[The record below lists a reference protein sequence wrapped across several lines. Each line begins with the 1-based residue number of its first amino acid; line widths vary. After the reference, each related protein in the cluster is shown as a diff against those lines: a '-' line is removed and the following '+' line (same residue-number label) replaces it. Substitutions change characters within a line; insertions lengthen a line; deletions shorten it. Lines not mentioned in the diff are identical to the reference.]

1 MSKQEKQIGDYI
13 LEEEIGSGAF
23 AKVVK
28 GKHIPTGEQVA
39 IKVLDKIL
47 LNEDAEN
54 LKRVEKEIQILKLVK
69 HKNII
74 KLYEIM
80 ETSQKIYL
88 VMELCEGGEL
98 FDYIVNKV
106 HLDEKTSCLLFQQII
121 NALDYLHSQNIVHRD
136 IKPENMLLDIIK
148 DKLSIKIIDFG
159 LSTSYT
165 NETLLSTPCGT
176 GSYAPPEMHKGEE
189 YYGLL
194 SDVWSAGVVL
204 YAMVYGYLPFC
215 EDDEDVNANNIINGN
230 YDLPNVISEDARDMI
245 KHCMDLDPLKR
256 YDIDQIKEHRWF
268 NLINSSTLRPGVVVG
283 YNEIPVDERIVKIC
297 GEFGYDKESVFNS
310 VENNKFDRNSSIYY
324 IMLKKLIKEGY
335 DSVSD
340 LCSEDYVKFITSE
353 EHLVNSEKTD
363 FNNTLN
369 LIEERKDDSSSSK
382 EMEKAVEEL
391 ETIKK
396 VQSHQSQVMLKYAS
410 RKSLSNKSTLHL
422 KLQTDYKHFQRGGK
436 RLSTMAFGKFNTSE
450 KDKILLI
457 RRPRK
462 SVTIQPKEM
471 EQTVQEFLQKS
482 RDDKK
487 EIDNELSPYNS
498 STSFIEE
505 EDTSPKNLIK
515 DFNEEVKQFSFHKK
529 NKSDEFNK
537 ENSKLNKKEENNSQE
552 DAFPLRLNTFTNE
565 TKTYNKFNL
574 CNSTKSSNKK
584 TLFAPINHRTVISY
598 KDMFSYDSPFK
609 KPISQITRYITTNL
623 LSTQKKKYIINSS
636 SLTPKNKK
644 SQFKPQSFFN
654 KNEKPRI
661 YKGPIDL
668 KCIRNEP
675 LKNIWEKMIRIFTK
689 NKISYNRV
697 APYKLNCLTKGS
709 SFTLEICSIDANLNY
724 VLIKTKGTNEIIIN
738 QLLM

>member
-1 MSKQEKQIGDYI
+1 
-13 LEEEIGSGAF
+13 
-23 AKVVK
+23 
-28 GKHIPTGEQVA
+28 
-39 IKVLDKIL
+39 
-47 LNEDAEN
+47 
-54 LKRVEKEIQILKLVK
+54 
-69 HKNII
+69 
-74 KLYEIM
+74 
-80 ETSQKIYL
+80 
-88 VMELCEGGEL
+88 
-98 FDYIVNKV
+98 
-106 HLDEKTSCLLFQQII
+106 
-121 NALDYLHSQNIVHRD
+121 
-136 IKPENMLLDIIK
+136 
-148 DKLSIKIIDFG
+148 
-159 LSTSYT
+159 
-165 NETLLSTPCGT
+165 
-176 GSYAPPEMHKGEE
+176 
-189 YYGLL
+189 
-194 SDVWSAGVVL
+194 
-204 YAMVYGYLPFC
+204 MVYGYLPFC
-215 EDDEDVNANNIINGN
+215 EDDEDVNAKNIINGN
-230 YDLPNVISEDARDMI
+230 YDLPNVISEDARDII
-245 KHCMDLDPLKR
+245 KHCMDIDPLER
-256 YDIDQIKEHRWF
+256 YDIEQIKEHRWF

-283 YNEIPVDERIVKIC
+283 YNEIPIDERIVKIC
-297 GEFGYDKESVFNS
+297 GEFGYDKQSVFNS

-353 EHLVNSEKTD
+353 EHLVKSEKND

-391 ETIKK
+391 ETINK
-396 VQSHQSQVMLKYAS
+396 VQSHQSQVMLKFAS
-410 RKSLSNKSTLHL
+410 RKSLSNKLTLHL

-436 RLSTMAFGKFNTSE
+436 RLSTMAFSKFNTSE
-450 KDKILLI
+450 KEKILLI

-482 RDDKK
+482 REDKK
-487 EIDNELSPYNS
+487 EQEDELSPYNS

-505 EDTSPKNLIK
+505 EDISPKKLIK
-515 DFNEEVKQFSFHKK
+515 DFNEEVNNFSFHKK

-537 ENSKLNKKEENNSQE
+537 ENSKLNQKEEKNE
-552 DAFPLRLNTFTNE
+552 DEFPLRMNTFTNE
-565 TKTYNKFNL
+565 AKTYNKFIL
-574 CNSTKSSNKK
+574 CNSNKSSNKK
-584 TLFAPINHRTVISY
+584 TLFALINHRTVVSY

-644 SQFKPQSFFN
+644 STFKPQSFFN
-654 KNEKPRI
+654 QNEKPRV

-668 KCIRNEP
+668 KCIRDQP
-675 LKNIWEKMIRIFTK
+675 LKNIWEKMINIFSK

-709 SFTLEICSIDANLNY
+709 SFTLEICSIDADLNY
-724 VLIKTKGTNEIIIN
+724 VLIKSKGSNEIIIN

>member
-1 MSKQEKQIGDYI
+1 M
-13 LEEEIGSGAF
+13 F
-23 AKVVK
+23 
-28 GKHIPTGEQVA
+28 
-39 IKVLDKIL
+39 
-47 LNEDAEN
+47 
-54 LKRVEKEIQILKLVK
+54 
-69 HKNII
+69 
-74 KLYEIM
+74 
-80 ETSQKIYL
+80 
-88 VMELCEGGEL
+88 
-98 FDYIVNKV
+98 
-106 HLDEKTSCLLFQQII
+106 
-121 NALDYLHSQNIVHRD
+121 
-136 IKPENMLLDIIK
+136 
-148 DKLSIKIIDFG
+148 
-159 LSTSYT
+159 
-165 NETLLSTPCGT
+165 
-176 GSYAPPEMHKGEE
+176 
-189 YYGLL
+189 
-194 SDVWSAGVVL
+194 
-204 YAMVYGYLPFC
+204 
-215 EDDEDVNANNIINGN
+215 
-230 YDLPNVISEDARDMI
+230 
-245 KHCMDLDPLKR
+245 
-256 YDIDQIKEHRWF
+256 
-268 NLINSSTLRPGVVVG
+268 
-283 YNEIPVDERIVKIC
+283 
-297 GEFGYDKESVFNS
+297 
-310 VENNKFDRNSSIYY
+310 
-324 IMLKKLIKEGY
+324 
-335 DSVSD
+335 
-340 LCSEDYVKFITSE
+340 
-353 EHLVNSEKTD
+353 
-363 FNNTLN
+363 
-369 LIEERKDDSSSSK
+369 
-382 EMEKAVEEL
+382 
-391 ETIKK
+391 
-396 VQSHQSQVMLKYAS
+396 
-410 RKSLSNKSTLHL
+410 
-422 KLQTDYKHFQRGGK
+422 
-436 RLSTMAFGKFNTSE
+436 

-661 YKGPIDL
+661 YNGPIDL

-697 APYKLNCLTKGS
+697 APYKLNCLSKGS